1 MKFNKLIHFYLLG
14 IAVIV
19 LDQIIKA
26 AVHLNMPEHTG
37 FNVLGISWLQ
47 IHYVTNPG
55 MAFGMKLGG
64 DYGKIILT
72 LFRLVAVTAIGIYM
86 AKMFKKEVAKGLQI
100 CVALIFGGAI
110 GNLVDSLFYGLFS
123 DRLLADNA
131 PFALFHGK
139 VVDMFFV
146 DIYKGAVNLPI
157 IGEYHLWLWP
167 IFNFADASIFV
178 AVLTIIIFQKKFFK
192 EEDAELKS

>member
-1 MKFNKLIHFYLLG
+1 MKFNKLIHFYILG

-19 LDQIIKA
+19 IDQIIKV

-55 MAFGMKLGG
+55 MAFGLEIAG
-64 DYGKIILT
+64 DYGKIVLSV
-72 LFRLVAVTAIGIYM
+72 FRLVAVTAIGLYM
-86 AKMFKKEVAKGLQI
+86 AKMYKSKTPKGLQV

-123 DRLLADNA
+123 DKLIADGS

-146 DIYKGAVNLPI
+146 DIYKGYIDLPI
-157 IGEYHLWLWP
+157 IGEYNLWLWP
-167 IFNFADASIFV
+167 IFNFADASIFC
-178 AVLTIIIFQKKFFK
+178 AVITIIVFQKKFFN
-192 EEDAELKS
+192 EEGAIN

>member
-1 MKFNKLIHFYLLG
+1 MKFNKLSHFYLLA

-19 LDQIIKA
+19 IDQIIKVV
-26 AVHLNMPEHTG
+26 VHLNMDEHTG

-55 MAFGMKLGG
+55 MAFGMTLGG
-64 DYGKIILT
+64 AYGKIILS
-72 LFRLVAVTAIGIYM
+72 LFRLVAVTAIGFYM
-86 AKMFKKEVAKGLQI
+86 AKMFKKQVSKGLQL

-110 GNLVDSLFYGLFS
+110 GNLVDSIFYGFFS
-123 DRLLADNA
+123 PRLLVDDA
-131 PFALFHGK
+131 PFTVFHGK

-146 DIYKGAVNLPI
+146 DIYKGIIELPI
-157 IGEYHLWLWP
+157 VGRIDLWLWP

-178 AVLTIIIFQKKFFK
+178 AVCVIVIFQKKFFK
-192 EEDAELKS
+192 EEETAV